1 MSRLF
6 HIRRTAVESF
16 KTTWQTSKI
25 FRLSFI
31 ASWIVWLAVLAAPLY
46 RLLPDA
52 EGGQYIPLHYN
63 VFFGVDKFGPWYLIL
78 QLPFLGFLSIVLNNF
93 LAVRFFE
100 KERALSMFLA
110 LTGLLIQFLLLA
122 AVYFVILLNL

>member
-1 MSRLF
+1 MTRLF

-25 FRLSFI
+25 FRFSFI
-31 ASWIVWLAVLAAPLY
+31 ASWIVWLAVLAAPFC

-63 VFFGVDKFGPWYLIL
+63 VFFGVDKFGPWYLIF
-78 QLPFLGFLSIVLNNF
+78 QLPLLGFLSIVLNNF
-93 LAVRFFE
+93 LAIRLFE
-100 KERALSMFLA
+100 REKALSMFLT